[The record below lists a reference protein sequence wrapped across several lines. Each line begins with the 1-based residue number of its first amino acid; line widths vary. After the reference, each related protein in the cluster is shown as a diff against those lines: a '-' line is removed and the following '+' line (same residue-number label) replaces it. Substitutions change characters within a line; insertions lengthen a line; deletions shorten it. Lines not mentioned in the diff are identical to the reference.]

1 MLAYVINL
9 SKIGDLLHTNSLQ
22 DHAAALALVSARP
35 AEQAQSNG
43 ASSTTVIIPHGQD
56 SNDPDL
62 RRPYELQTLHDN
74 IKLAFGSRINAAPTP
89 AIRELE
95 EARNSVTRAILRL
108 GIYVQTHSSK
118 TVEAEDYAA
127 DQGEDEDDELAA
139 WS

>member
-1 MLAYVINL
+1 MLYAKSI
-9 SKIGDLLHTNSLQ
+9 Q

-35 AEQAQSNG
+35 AEKLQSND
-43 ASSTTVIIPHGQD
+43 SSSSAVTSQGQD

-62 RRPYELQTLHDN
+62 RRPYELQTLHTN
-74 IKLAFGSRINAAPTP
+74 IKLAFGSSISAAPTP

-108 GIYVQTHSSK
+108 GIDVQKHSPK
-118 TVEAEDYAA
+118 TAEVEDYAA

>member
-1 MLAYVINL
+1 ML
-9 SKIGDLLHTNSLQ
+9 DTNKTIQ

-35 AEQAQSNG
+35 AEKAQSNG
-43 ASSTTVIIPHGQD
+43 SSSTTAVAPQGQDKD

-62 RRPYELQTLHDN
+62 RRPHELQTLHNN
-74 IKLAFGSRINAAPTP
+74 IKLAFGTSINAAPTP
-89 AIRELE
+89 AIREIE

-108 GIYVQTHSSK
+108 GIDVQHHSAK
-118 TVEAEDYAA
+118 PVETDDYAA